1 MTACIWPRGTR
12 SEPVLTGRGTWVLM
26 EGLSSHHHKCW
37 ERFSFNSR
45 VLVWKSP
52 PLFQRHTLAA
62 EAKHD
67 LLPLIATKII
77 QSTKLHKHLALPS
90 DTTQGAMQAIV
101 SFSLQPPYKK
111 LFQTSFSSLVS
122 WSLSAGFCHLLCVLD
137 VALNCRASVSVNRCI
152 CTKLTVHYY

>member
-1 MTACIWPRGTR
+1 
-12 SEPVLTGRGTWVLM
+12 M

-90 DTTQGAMQAIV
+90 DKTQGEMQAVV
-101 SFSLQPPYKK
+101 SFFQGTSVSAASLRNFPRLPLRLWFHGAFLQV
-111 LFQTSFSSLVS
+111 FIT
-122 WSLSAGFCHLLCVLD
+122 CCVLD
-137 VALNCRASVSVNRCI
+137 VALNCRASVSVKRCV
-152 CTKLTVHYY
+152 CTKLTVHDYCQPTREIVWSVY